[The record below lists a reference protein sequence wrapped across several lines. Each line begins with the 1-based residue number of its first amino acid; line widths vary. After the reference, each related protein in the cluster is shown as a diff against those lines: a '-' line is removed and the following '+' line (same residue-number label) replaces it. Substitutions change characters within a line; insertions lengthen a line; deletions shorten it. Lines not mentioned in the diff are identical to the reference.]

1 MGVGTSV
8 SLETTYDHHHH
19 NTDRQ
24 SNHKRAN
31 QGGHQL
37 KFNGVKVNGS
47 EKVFYC
53 FHTSVIFT

>member
-1 MGVGTSV
+1 M
-8 SLETTYDHHHH
+8 LEATYYHHHH
-19 NTDRQ
+19 NADRQ

-31 QGGHQL
+31 QGGRQL

-53 FHTSVIFT
+53 FHTSVIFI